1 MAISKPHKPRLYWNQ
16 KGYRRIMFARAHRH
30 DKTQLEEIFKLAD
43 DVPLLKEALEWAE
56 LHGIKFFIDRKVQ
69 GVTGYY
75 STGGGVLGLSEK
87 TAQNPAE
94 AVRTLVHEI
103 RHAWQDFNGL
113 HVKSKAG
120 FMKVFLSSTL
130 IEADGM
136 AFGLRAAD
144 QFQAAQLRKR
154 GEPVPAELQA
164 SLANE
169 GADLGEKFLRSFAS
183 TPWTTAYGEN
193 ISKDYAQRKGIIQVD
208 KSKPNGGL
216 LAGGFEFKVG
226 YNPIIGDLDAG
237 DMDSVLRL
245 GVNFSGTVN
254 YLAQLQPDILPRQI
268 LSPSLANTFWGS
280 ANPEQKKLTT
290 EIRKVNLREKLAPE
304 NKRKLHPW
312 P

>member
-1 MAISKPHKPRLYWNQ
+1 MKKMHIVLLILVVASIAAIVSVFGSFSTYETFTSAGREPGKKYYVIGNLQ
-16 KGYRRIMFARAHRH
+16 K
-30 DKTQLEEIFKLAD
+30 DKDMVYDPVKDPNHFIFYAKD
-43 DVPLLKEALEWAE
+43 
-56 LHGIKFFIDRKVQ
+56 
-69 GVTGYY
+69 
-75 STGGGVLGLSEK
+75 
-87 TAQNPAE
+87 
-94 AVRTLVHEI
+94 
-103 RHAWQDFNGL
+103 
-113 HVKSKAG
+113 KAG
-120 FMKVFLSSTL
+120 NVNKVIF
-130 IEADGM
+130 
-136 AFGLRAAD
+136 
-144 QFQAAQLRKR
+144 
-154 GEPVPAELQA
+154 
-164 SLANE
+164 N
-169 GADLGEKFLRSFAS
+169 
-183 TPWTTAYGEN
+183 GEN